1 MIEYAYRR
9 FKFFKKKIGAFTV
22 SENKLIRKIIS
33 NNFKKIDTLEDKIR
47 KLENLLKELQENMI
61 LERQLISESKNIKS

>member
-1 MIEYAYRR
+1 YRR